1 MSSAEDKTSLTVPP
15 SAESSS
21 SAPEEFSV
29 EPHQSA
35 GNEQGSSPSSPLG
48 PPVEPEEEAAD
59 APRTK
64 PLPKVNAV
72 AQEVRVKATGAR
84 AGNASG
90 ERELFSESTTT
101 VLVFEKGGVIR
112 LAAAVVPGQ
121 LLFLSNEES
130 KREVVAQVIRKRAFR
145 PTECY
150 VELEFTEPAP
160 GFWGME
166 FSAATALLP
175 KDAKEIAAAEMVAS
189 AETTADELEEA
200 APPPSAD
207 EVLALKKEV
216 EALRTQLHLLQTQP
230 EPLPPSVPT
239 AATPDV
245 AATLPAAPTPPL
257 EAPAPAA
264 EPAPSFGMPAK
275 SLPIDAEPEPA
286 WITARRQELPP
297 KPAIDYR
304 VTMPKRKRSL
314 RARGQFTPGFRT
326 GMLRVTFLGAILAAL
341 VGIVWYKHWLPWM
354 HEEPK
359 KISVSSWAGGVT
371 AAATI
376 PQTRPPGAVSVQP
389 EASATK
395 AGSNASVSP
404 SGVSPNTASA
414 ALDGEAAGPPS
425 VPYEV
430 KPQPVVIEKPKP
442 SVAISK
448 RAPNHASLPAKAVDP
463 IPAAVPQGA
472 LVPPKLIKSERAVVS
487 LDDLR
492 DFETGSVIIDAVV
505 DTSGMVQSM
514 NVLSGPPSLRKPAL
528 EALKDYRYIPATV
541 NGKPVPA
548 HVTVKIQFHF
558 EP

>member
-1 MSSAEDKTSLTVPP
+1 LTVSP
-15 SAESSS
+15 SAGPTNSV
-21 SAPEEFSV
+21 PEEFSV

-35 GNEQGSSPSSPLG
+35 GNEQGSSPSPPPG

-84 AGNASG
+84 AGTVSV

-216 EALRTQLHLLQTQP
+216 EALRTQLKLLQTQP
-230 EPLPPSVPT
+230 EPEQPPL
-239 AATPDV
+239 AARIPDAPSTP
-245 AATLPAAPTPPL
+245 PAAPAPPP
-257 EAPAPAA
+257 EAPAALA
-264 EPAPSFGMPAK
+264 VEPAPSFGFPSK
-275 SLPIDAEPEPA
+275 SLPIDREPEPVWMA
-286 WITARRQELPP
+286 APSQRLPP
-297 KPAIDYR
+297 KPAMDFR
-304 VTMPKRKRSL
+304 VSMPKRKRSF

-326 GMLRVTFLGAILAAL
+326 GMLRVTFLSATLAAL
-341 VGIVWYKHWLPWM
+341 IGVVWYKHWLPWM
-354 HEEPK
+354 HEVPK

-376 PQTRPPGAVSVQP
+376 PETRPASAVSMQP
-389 EASATK
+389 DASATK
-395 AGSNASVSP
+395 AGSGAP
-404 SGVSPNTASA
+404 VSPNGASPNMVSAGA
-414 ALDGEAAGPPS
+414 AYGEAEGPPS

-430 KPQPVVIEKPKP
+430 KPQPAIKEKPKP
-442 SVAISK
+442 RLSIAK
-448 RAPNHASLPAKAVDP
+448 RAPDRTSLPAKAADSV
-463 IPAAVPQGA
+463 PAAVGQPA
-472 LVPPKLIKSERAVVS
+472 LVPPKLIRSERAVVS